1 MDFLFSLLKAFAV
14 GGGIC
19 VIGQLLI
26 DFTALTP
33 ARILVLFVTSG
44 VGLTAVGLYEPFV
57 DFAGSGA
64 TVPLTGFGYTL
75 AMGVRDAVVDSGFLG
90 IFTGG
95 ITAAAAGT
103 ASAVTFGFL
112 SAFFSRPSAKSL

>member
-1 MDFLFSLLKAFAV
+1 MEFLFALLKAFAI

-44 VGLTAVGLYEPFV
+44 VGLTAVGLYEPLV
-57 DFAGSGA
+57 SFAGSGA
-64 TVPLTGFGYTL
+64 TVPLTGFGYAL
-75 AMGVRDAVVDSGFLG
+75 AKGVGDAVAQSGFLG
-90 IFTGG
+90 VFTGG
-95 ITAAAAGT
+95 LTAAAAGT

-112 SAFFSRPSAKSL
+112 SALFSRSSDKIF